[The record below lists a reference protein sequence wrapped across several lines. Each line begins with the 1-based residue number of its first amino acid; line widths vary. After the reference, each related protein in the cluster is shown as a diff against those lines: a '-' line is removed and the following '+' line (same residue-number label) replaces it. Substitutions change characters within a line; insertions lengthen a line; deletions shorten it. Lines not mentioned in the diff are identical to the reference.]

1 VRKLILVIVITAGLL
16 VAGFAEKS
24 ADAAQPDQSA
34 SSDSA
39 GRLPV
44 KRVVLYK
51 NGVGY
56 FEHATRV
63 HGNQDLAIDFTTAQ
77 LNDVLKSLTVVDLG
91 DGRISGVRYNSIAPL
106 DERLKALRLPF
117 GEGITRVDFLTA
129 LRGARVEVHSGNEN
143 ASGRLLSVEKEK
155 RVNEKG
161 ESYEVTEFSLV
172 TDTGEMRNFDLNSNT
187 SVRLAEQ
194 DLTEEVGKYL
204 NLIGS
209 SRARDLRR
217 MTISATGS
225 GDRDIFVSYIS
236 EVPVWKSTY
245 RIILPDKADEK
256 PILQGWA
263 IVDNTV
269 GEDWKDVQLSLIA
282 GAPQSFIQ
290 DISRPLYARRP
301 VVPLPE
307 AAMLTP
313 QTQEA
318 SMSAPESKVAERVE
332 VSGASPAVSAD
343 SLSAVGGA
351 VTQMQILNESP
362 HGRAFQGAAAFN
374 GALAKQQAEAEAKD
388 LGDYF
393 EYNLKQKITIGKNQ
407 SALVP
412 ILQSPIEAEK
422 VTIWNENTREI
433 RRALWITNS
442 SGLTLD
448 SGTFNILESDT
459 FAGEGLIETVHPAE
473 RRLISFAAD
482 PALRV
487 TMEQESS
494 QRPVTHV
501 HIAKGLMYVTR
512 EQREIRKI
520 TLHNVD
526 AAPRQ
531 VVIEHPARENW
542 KLVEGPKPE
551 ETSAS
556 YLRFRVSVPAGK
568 TENLHIE
575 EYHPENSQF
584 VLTNLDQKQVAL
596 IMEQRQITPAM
607 LDIFRR
613 VLEQKN
619 KVSDLDGQIKSRQ
632 RDVESI
638 TKDQARLRENMKAL
652 KGSVEEK
659 ALLQRYTRILDS
671 QEDRL
676 NALNKEI
683 ADLQEK
689 HTQAQSQLDRIVQ
702 EVVLE
707 ESF

>member
-1 VRKLILVIVITAGLL
+1 MRKFILAIAIVTGLFVIGL
-16 VAGFAEKS
+16 AENS
-24 ADAAQPDQSA
+24 AAAAEPDQSLSA
-34 SSDSA
+34 DSA

-56 FEHATRV
+56 FEHTTRI

-117 GEGITRVDFLTA
+117 GETISRAEFLAA
-129 LRGARVEVHSGNEN
+129 LRGARVEVHSGTEN
-143 ASGRLLSVEKEK
+143 GTGRLLSVEKEK

-161 ESYEVTEFSLV
+161 DSYDVTEFSLV
-172 TDTGEMRNFDLNSNT
+172 TDSGEMRNFDLNAST

-194 DLTEEVGKYL
+194 DLSDEVGKYL

-245 RIILPDKADEK
+245 RIILPDKPGDK
-256 PILQGWA
+256 TILQGWA

-290 DISRPLYARRP
+290 DISRPLYTRRP
-301 VVPLPE
+301 VVALPE

-318 SMSAPESKVAERVE
+318 SMSAPEAPPPPTSAETVE
-332 VSGASPAVSAD
+332 VSGAAPAVQTSAMAGVAGGQFLKD
-343 SLSAVGGA
+343 S
-351 VTQMQILNESP
+351 T
-362 HGRAFQGAAAFN
+362 HGRSFQPVARNEPLG
-374 GALAKQQAEAEAKD
+374 KQQAEAEAKD

-412 ILQSPIEAEK
+412 ILQSSIEAEK
-422 VTIWNENTREI
+422 VTIWNENSREI

-482 PALRV
+482 PALLV
-487 TMEQESS
+487 TMEEESS
-494 QRPVTHV
+494 QKPVSHV
-501 HIAKGLMYVTR
+501 HIARGLMFVTR
-512 EQREIRKI
+512 EQRETRKY
-520 TLHNVD
+520 TLHNAD
-526 AAPRQ
+526 TSPRQ
-531 VVIEHPARENW
+531 VVLEHPARENW
-542 KLVEGPKPE
+542 KLAEGPKPE

-556 YLRFRVSVPAGK
+556 YLRFRVAVAAGK
-568 TENLHIE
+568 TEKLDIE
-575 EYHPENSQF
+575 EYHPESSQF

-607 LDIFRR
+607 QDIFRR

-619 KVSDLDGQIKSRQ
+619 KVGDLDNQIRSRQ

-689 HTQAQSQLDRIVQ
+689 HAQAQAQLDRIVQ
-702 EVVLE
+702 EAVLD